1 MRISFLD
8 KRTETMDRPS
18 LKLMQLRL
26 LRETVD
32 RMLQTALYKKKLGK
46 AGIASGHDIKSLLDV
61 QRLPFTTK
69 NDLRDAYPR
78 KHLAVPMN
86 SVTRIHM
93 SSGTTGIPTVI
104 YHTQKDV
111 DNWTS
116 LVARSV
122 VGTGCGKGDIFQNM
136 MTYGLF
142 TGGLGL
148 HYGAEKAGL
157 TVIPASSGNTKRQLW
172 LMKEFGTTVVHATPS
187 YMLHI
192 YSELVKEGIALS
204 GLRLKKAFLGAE
216 PYSENTRKKIEERF
230 NIDAYNS
237 YGLSEMNGPGV
248 AFECVYK
255 RGMHV
260 WEDSYIVEVV
270 NPETLEPCADGEEG
284 ELVFTTL
291 KREATPLLRYR
302 TRDLSKI
309 IDGPCAC
316 GRTHRRIDRIKAR
329 TDDMLIINGVNVFPS
344 QIEEALMNM
353 PGMGA
358 NYQIVIDKKDS
369 LDRVTIKTEVNAGL
383 FKDDMRELEAL
394 RTRIRE
400 NIKSGLLIS
409 PVIELHEPG
418 MLPVYEGKARR
429 VFDNRP
435 VQ

>member
-1 MRISFLD
+1 MQISFRD
-8 KRTETMDRPS
+8 RHTETIDKDTLRRE
-18 LKLMQLRL
+18 QLGRL
-26 LRETVD
+26 QKTVD
-32 RMLQTALYKKKLGK
+32 RALGTPFYKEKLRS
-46 AGIASGHDIKSLLDV
+46 AGISSGPDLKSLADTV
-61 QRLPFTTK
+61 RLPFTTK

-78 KHLAVPMN
+78 KHLAVPME
-86 SVTRIHM
+86 SVVRIHM

-104 YHTQKDV
+104 YHTQADI
-111 DNWTS
+111 DDWTE

-122 VGTGCGKGDIFQNM
+122 VCTGCGPQDIFQNM

-157 TVIPASSGNTKRQLW
+157 TVIPASSGNTKRQIW

-192 YSELVKEGIALS
+192 HSEIVKEGVALS
-204 GLRLKKAFLGAE
+204 DLRLARAFLGAE
-216 PYSENTRKKIEERF
+216 PYSENTRSKIEDLFRIE
-230 NIDAYNS
+230 AYNS

-255 RGMHV
+255 CGMHV
-260 WEDSYIVEVV
+260 WEDSYIVEVID
-270 NPETLEPCADGEEG
+270 PDTQEPRRDGEEG

-309 IDGPCAC
+309 VEGPCAC

-353 PGMGA
+353 PEMGT
-358 NYQIVIDKKDS
+358 NYQIVVDKKES
-369 LDRVTIKTEVNAGL
+369 LDKLTIKTEVRPDL
-383 FKDDMRELEAL
+383 FGDDMRALESL
-394 RTRIRE
+394 RKRIGDAM
-400 NIKSGLLIS
+400 KSRILIN

-418 MLPVYEGKARR
+418 MLPVYEGKAKR

-435 VQ
+435 PL

>member
-1 MRISFLD
+1 MQISYLD
-8 KRTETMDRPS
+8 KPSETLDGPS
-18 LKLMQLRL
+18 LERMQLGR

-32 RMLQTALYKKKLGK
+32 RTLRTEFYKKKLEK
-46 AGIASGHDIKSLLDV
+46 AGIFSGRDIKSLLDV
-61 QRLPFTTK
+61 RRLPFTTK

-78 KHLAVPMN
+78 KHLAVPMDR
-86 SVTRIHM
+86 VVRIHM

-104 YHTQKDV
+104 YHTQEDI
-111 DNWTS
+111 DDWTR

-122 VGTGCGKGDIFQNM
+122 VGTGCGRGDIFQNM

-192 YSELVKEGIALS
+192 YSELVKEGAGLS
-204 GLRLKKAFLGAE
+204 GLQLKKAFLGAE
-216 PYSENTRKKIEERF
+216 PYSENTRKKIEGLF
-230 NIDAYNS
+230 KIDAYNS

-248 AFECVYK
+248 AFECVCK
-255 RGMHV
+255 CGMHV

-270 NPETLEPCADGEEG
+270 DPETLKPCKDGEEG

-309 IDGPCAC
+309 FDGPCAC

-344 QIEEALMNM
+344 QIEEALMKM
-353 PGMGA
+353 PEMGA
-358 NYQIVIDKKDS
+358 NYQIVVDKKES
-369 LDRVTIKTEVNAGL
+369 LDRVTIKTEVNSGV
-383 FKDDMRELEAL
+383 FKDDMRDLEAL
-394 RTRIRE
+394 RKLIKE
-400 NIKSGLLIS
+400 NIKSALLIS
-409 PVIELHEPG
+409 PIIELHEPG
-418 MLPVYEGKARR
+418 MLPVYEGKAKR

-435 VQ
+435 AQ